1 MQLKIKLFDGKLQKK
16 YLEVLSIISLFCS
29 FALLVITIP
38 ENLKIYFASSLVFIL
53 IVIYIIMWIRAN
65 KKKETILNINN
76 TTLIVKIGDIF
87 KEDGFKVIAFNE
99 YFDTQVDDKIIAK
112 SSLNGIYITSIID
125 DLEDL
130 DNQINSDLYLNNKVI
145 DNNNNR
151 LNGKKNIYE
160 LGTIY
165 KHGNY
170 FLTAFAKFDN
180 ENKAYLTINDYINFL
195 LNFWKEVDRIYAG
208 CSISIPLLGSGI
220 TRFRDCNTM
229 NEQELLEIL
238 IWSFK
243 VSGIKFP
250 YSSKVSIIIHE
261 SKKDKINFY
270 TLSED

>member
-130 DNQINSDLYLNNKVI
+130 DNQINSDLYLNNKV
-145 DNNNNR
+145 
-151 LNGKKNIYE
+151 
-160 LGTIY
+160 TICGY
-165 KHGNY
+165 RVLY
-170 FLTAFAKFDN
+170 V
-180 ENKAYLTINDYINFL
+180 I
-195 LNFWKEVDRIYAG
+195 
-208 CSISIPLLGSGI
+208 
-220 TRFRDCNTM
+220 
-229 NEQELLEIL
+229 IL
-238 IWSFK
+238 
-243 VSGIKFP
+243 
-250 YSSKVSIIIHE
+250 
-261 SKKDKINFY
+261 
-270 TLSED
+270 